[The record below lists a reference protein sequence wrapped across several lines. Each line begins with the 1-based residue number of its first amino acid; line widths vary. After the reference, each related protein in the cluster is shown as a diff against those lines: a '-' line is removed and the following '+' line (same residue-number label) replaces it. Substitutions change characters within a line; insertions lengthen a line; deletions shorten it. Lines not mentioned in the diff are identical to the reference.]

1 MSEET
6 TKKINGE
13 LNRKEFEKKYPNIW
27 EKVSYYDWNKDEYIK
42 HEYRI
47 GVLVFNISYDTTE
60 KRTISCEVSVINDDN
75 REKFAQ
81 DPINF
86 LLNELKNND
95 TKNIGDKAVINFA
108 QETILKAIKGA

>member
-27 EKVSYYDWNKDEYIK
+27 EKISYYDWNKDEYIK
-42 HEYRI
+42 HEYRF
-47 GVLVFNISYDTTE
+47 GALVFEISYDTTE
-60 KRTISCEVSVINDDN
+60 KRIVSCEVRIVNDVN

-81 DPINF
+81 NPVKF
-86 LLNELKNND
+86 LSSELKTID
-95 TKNIGDKAVINFA
+95 TGSIGDNAIIGFA